1 MVIFVLALRL
11 KVVASMKVMPSAE
24 FAAGLHHVVE
34 IDVVLD
40 LERRGLVVAD
50 HAGAAG
56 HGRDVADRL
65 LGRVRGG
72 RVRRGGIGRRR
83 RCGGLR
89 GTVCACASC
98 VSSDEAAKTSVA
110 PIVVLQANSSS
121 AKDSWRDIGNFR
133 SRGGQK
139 AGPADFSAVS
149 LNAG

>member
-1 MVIFVLALRL
+1 
-11 KVVASMKVMPSAE
+11 MKVMPSAE

-65 LGRVRGG
+65 LGRVGGG
-72 RVRRGGIGRRR
+72 RVRRGGIGRGRAGAAG
-83 RCGGLR
+83 CEGS
-89 GTVCACASC
+89 VCACASC
-98 VSSDEAAKTSVA
+98 VRLGRASRSSVV
-110 PIVVLQANSSS
+110 PIVALQANSSS
-121 AKDSWRDIGNFR
+121 AKESWRDIGDFR
-133 SRGGQK
+133 SRGRQK
-139 AGPADFSAVS
+139 AGPDFSAVR

>member
-24 FAAGLHHVVE
+24 FAAGLHDVVE

-56 HGRDVADRL
+56 HGRDIADRL
-65 LGRVRGG
+65 LRRVRGG
-72 RVRRGGIGRRR
+72 CVRRGGIGRRR

-89 GTVCACASC
+89 GFGLRLRQLRQARKLP
-98 VSSDEAAKTSVA
+98 AKTFVV
-110 PIVVLQANSSS
+110 PIVALQANSSS
-121 AKDSWRDIGNFR
+121 AKDSWRYIGDFR

-139 AGPADFSAVS
+139 AGP
-149 LNAG
+149 